1 MYISDSILTQS
12 ALLILLKAVQI
23 MNDSNPPTLSE
34 PEHLVE
40 ESESVPATP
49 SASSIPIHAVPVP
62 GDIVHAE
69 VEQMRS
75 PAERLRDLKE
85 MRDLLTEE
93 EYQRKRAD
101 ILSGV

>member
-1 MYISDSILTQS
+1 
-12 ALLILLKAVQI
+12 

-62 GDIVHAE
+62 RDIIVHAE

-75 PAERLRDLKE
+75 PAERLRDLEE
-85 MRDLLTEE
+85 MRDLLTGE